1 MKTQKY
7 LVVTAIAV
15 FTFFSITTASGA
27 ENTTSG
33 KKITISVT
41 AEDGTV
47 WKFSGTKTQVERALR
62 KLNSEAAVLAA
73 RAATVDPCRVTVCIN
88 KTVNLATGITTEIPM
103 TEAEI
108 VLREANTL
116 ALANKNIEL
125 AALAR
130 TKYLGEG
137 ASDVLGIPINVNG
150 TSMTITGTAAEIAS
164 QVSELQRRAVEAE
177 AAIEADPCAV
187 GGCTKT
193 IVDLHWG
200 NAPATTTVLPL
211 SGEDLAQ
218 RATDRSAAATRA
230 RAIADA
236 AAGSSPE
243 PIIAISV
250 QTPNQGFGTSG
261 TRSQLETTVRELES
275 RAAQAAASAAAGC
288 TGCFDRVVDLHWGL
302 APATTTDIP
311 FSPERIAQHAAD
323 AAANAASAAALAT
336 AAREALNNV
345 P

>member
-1 MKTQKY
+1 MKTNRY
-7 LVVTAIAV
+7 LVATAIAV
-15 FTFFSITTASGA
+15 FTFSSISTANGAGKTTA
-27 ENTTSG
+27 G

-62 KLNSEAAVLAA
+62 KLNSNAAALAA
-73 RAATVDPCRVTVCIN
+73 KAATVDPCRITVCIN
-88 KTVNLATGITTEIPM
+88 KTVDVATGITTEIPM

-130 TKYLGEG
+130 SKYLGEG

-150 TSMTITGTAAEIAS
+150 NSMTITGTATEIAF
-164 QVSELQRRAVEAE
+164 QVSELQKKAIEDEAAVEV
-177 AAIEADPCAV
+177 DPCAA

-211 SGEDLAQ
+211 SAEDLAQ
-218 RATDRSAAATRA
+218 RAIDRSSAATRA

-236 AAGSSPE
+236 ATNSVAE

-261 TRSQLETTVRELES
+261 TRSQLEATVRDLEA
-275 RAAQAAASAAAGC
+275 RATQAAESAAIGC

-302 APATTTDIP
+302 APATVTDIP
-311 FSPERIAQHAAD
+311 FSPERIAQYNAD
-323 AAANAASAAALAT
+323 AASNAANAAALAT
-336 AAREALNNV
+336 AAREALSNV